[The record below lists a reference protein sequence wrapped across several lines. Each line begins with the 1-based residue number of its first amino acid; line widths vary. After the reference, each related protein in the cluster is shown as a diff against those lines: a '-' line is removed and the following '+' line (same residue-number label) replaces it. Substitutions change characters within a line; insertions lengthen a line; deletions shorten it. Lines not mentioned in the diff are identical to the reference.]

1 MVYHHRPIFYFEAN
15 QGYDLCRVEITRIN
29 LLIWVAYNFF
39 YKQSQQTSCK
49 GGSDLKA
56 IPIKITDQY
65 SVCWKK
71 VMFPWQLKSCVTN
84 EEEKSLGFPEE
95 KNINAGD
102 TIKKIYFY

>member
-1 MVYHHRPIFYFEAN
+1 MHTIFFISKANKHHAI
-15 QGYDLCRVEITRIN
+15 Q
-29 LLIWVAYNFF
+29 
-39 YKQSQQTSCK
+39 